1 MNFVD
6 LDAMTRKYMQDEV
19 ELDVRESKLYPSRRL
34 SPQGATEYPDLLRA
48 AVTSGDDGTLASSL
62 RKPGILNLMEE
73 RKKPT
78 GGFTSAKV
86 PVNAAEILAEGEFNR
101 FYARGLCLRAVAE
114 GIDKVVVY
122 RGKEVLNPRPE
133 SEALLGKHFPVEE
146 LLQDLRQHIGTDTAL
161 GLPAG
166 PNSGLSVRFK

>member
-1 MNFVD
+1 
-6 LDAMTRKYMQDEV
+6 
-19 ELDVRESKLYPSRRL
+19 
-34 SPQGATEYPDLLRA
+34 
-48 AVTSGDDGTLASSL
+48 
-62 RKPGILNLMEE
+62 MEE

-166 PNSGLSVRFK
+166 PNSGLRVRFK